1 MKNSKK
7 TTAKKVITKKEEKKL
22 SIKIA
27 EKKIPRSDKKLIN
40 GREVAAELGISELK
54 FYKLKTSNEFKDMGM
69 NKSYY
74 TWDDFMVIMLY
85 VSKPKKKK

>member
-1 MKNSKK
+1 MSKMI
-7 TTAKKVITKKEEKKL
+7 KK
-22 SIKIA
+22 SD
-27 EKKIPRSDKKLIN
+27 KKIPRSDKKLIN
-40 GREVAAELGISELK
+40 GREVAAELGISESK
-54 FYKLKTSNEFKDMGM
+54 FYKMKITDEFKDMGM